1 MKKLLA
7 VFWAALTLAGCSSVN
22 TVERADPQ
30 SRPQM
35 VNDKRIVTD
44 DDLNDYAY
52 VAGVNES
59 IVGGNLLKIQVKLV
73 NTSTA
78 YRTVNYK
85 FSWFDESGMEV
96 SSPTASWGTV
106 MLEGG
111 EAKYISA
118 VATNPRVKDFSLK
131 LLPDVRDY

>member
-7 VFWAALTLAGCSSVN
+7 VFLAALTLAGCSSVN

-85 FSWFDESGMEV
+85 FSWFDESG
-96 SSPTASWGTV
+96 
-106 MLEGG
+106 
-111 EAKYISA
+111 
-118 VATNPRVKDFSLK
+118 R
-131 LLPDVRDY
+131 